1 MINVYILNGP
11 NLNLLGKRE
20 PEIYGSN
27 TIKDLEV
34 LCDNHAKNSD
44 LKITFKQTNSESNLI
59 EYIHDAIDKAD
70 ALIINA
76 AAFTHTSIAILDA
89 LNCFQGYVVEV
100 HISDISKREDFRK
113 FSFVSIRAD
122 SVIMGQGLNGY
133 IQAMDEIVEVTSE
146 N

>member
-34 LCDNHAKNSD
+34 LCINHAKNSD

-122 SVIMGQGLNGY
+122 SVIMGQGLDGL
-133 IQAMDEIVEVTSE
+133 QLTMKMEAQEPSV
-146 N
+146 

>member
-34 LCDNHAKNSD
+34 LCDNHANPH
-44 LKITFKQTNSESNLI
+44 LKITFAKTNS
-59 EYIHDAIDKAD
+59 
-70 ALIINA
+70 
-76 AAFTHTSIAILDA
+76 
-89 LNCFQGYVVEV
+89 
-100 HISDISKREDFRK
+100 
-113 FSFVSIRAD
+113 
-122 SVIMGQGLNGY
+122 
-133 IQAMDEIVEVTSE
+133 IQF